1 MALCVAVN
9 EVREVLGEELFTGEE
24 AAADL
29 FVGDALE
36 ECDDCWV
43 GFGVESIEWGWIEAL
58 GMA

>member
-9 EVREVLGEELFTGEE
+9 EVLEVLGEELFMGEE

-43 GFGVESIEWGWIEAL
+43 GFGVESVEWGGIEA
-58 GMA
+58 